1 MKDKL
6 LHHARLSLC
15 YLVKEKDSIWKLKTQ
30 MVKLRIRQLDVKSI
44 VLETAK
50 IEQRRQH
57 CLDINLQG
65 QAFVGARRPWILPV
79 CTFN

>member
-1 MKDKL
+1 
-6 LHHARLSLC
+6 
-15 YLVKEKDSIWKLKTQ
+15 